1 MSKLCKRCMYDKM
14 FTMSKHVSLSGVVV
28 LSNMIIGVCAGPLLG
43 ICLLGMLTERVN
55 STGEWRDGGSDF

>member
-1 MSKLCKRCMYDKM
+1 MRRALI
-14 FTMSKHVSLSGVVV
+14 TLSKHLLLSGVVV

-55 STGEWRDGGSDF
+55 STGEWEDWEKSNF